1 MKHAQPNL
9 GRNRDRSRHTRIAAA
24 LLAGWFAFLFVGFS
38 NVGRADA
45 AAYDGINM
53 SAIVGFNGFFGKN
66 HWVPVRLRL
75 ENPGRAIAAELVV
88 EVSDNLEN
96 GRIAQGTLRWPI
108 TLPSHSTIYKE
119 IYVPGSVIDNAS
131 ASCIA
136 DGQAIGAVRL
146 EGNALG
152 NTALVAVLSKEA
164 QSAQFLTGS
173 TGPGGAPVLPIS
185 VGTDILPQSANLL
198 NDLAALVAAPTELN
212 HLSPAQD
219 TALLQWVKLGGL
231 LIVTGTSGARA
242 PWLADLPLLPGPAH
256 QMSGDGL
263 TQLFDSSVVSPPG
276 LTTYARGVK
285 PDTEL
290 WAGTSSL
297 PLMAALP
304 VGRGT
309 IVQTSFLP
317 SQPALL
323 GWSSNAAFWTQVLKN
338 GSSGNNSALPSLL
351 DKTGVLSLATASDAL
366 TPLRIPSLRFW
377 ALLFA
382 LYALV
387 VGPGVFFL
395 LRRKKR
401 ETLAWVLL
409 PAISI
414 LTTIGIYVFGASQR
428 PLGVLTEGV
437 GVMDLVGDGSGEVYG
452 IRGFMSPYVSNT
464 SVATSQPMLVLP
476 LAEQNVRQ
484 LGTATVL
491 NSHGTYTSF
500 SDVGRWGVR
509 YLYMA
514 GAVTNLGELQTDLQ
528 QFGTAHDT
536 FRGLVT
542 NETSYTLH
550 NVAMYWNGRMYAL
563 GNMTPSNTVLV
574 SSQTTSQPVPPNWL
588 SAYSSYN
595 RDITHGLGRPLGSLA
610 NQLGFMNS
618 DLSTNQAVLVAT
630 TDSGNP
636 SLPKLVTNQKV
647 SSSQGMVLVRQ
658 IVPVIQYPL
667 EVTRP

>member
-9 GRNRDRSRHTRIAAA
+9 GRKGAKNRYTKIATS
-24 LLAGWFAFLFVGFS
+24 LLAGCFALLLAGFG
-38 NVGRADA
+38 NLGQANA
-45 AAYDGINM
+45 ATSEGIDM
-53 SAIVGFNGFFGKN
+53 SATVGFNGFFGKN

-75 ENPGRAIAAELVV
+75 DNPGRAIAAELVV

-96 GRIAQGTLRWPI
+96 GRVAQGTLSWPI
-108 TLPSHSTIYKE
+108 TLPSHSTTYKE
-119 IYVPGSVIDNAS
+119 IYVPGSVIDNA
-131 ASCIA
+131 AVSCVA

-146 EGNALG
+146 GGNALG
-152 NTALVAVLSKEA
+152 NTALVAVLSNEA

-198 NDLAALVAAPTELN
+198 NDLTALAASPAQ
-212 HLSPAQD
+212 LSLLSSAQD

-231 LIVTGTSGARA
+231 LIVTGTSAA
-242 PWLADLPLLPGPAH
+242 NPTWQANLPLVPGPAH
-256 QMSGDGL
+256 DVSGDGL
-263 TQLFDSSVVSPPG
+263 TQLFDNSVANPPR
-276 LTTYARGVK
+276 LRTYARSIK
-285 PDTEL
+285 RDTEL

-297 PLMAALP
+297 PLLAAMP
-304 VGRGT
+304 MGRGT

-387 VGPGVFFL
+387 VGPGVFFV
-395 LRRKKR
+395 LRRRKR

-414 LTTIGIYVFGASQR
+414 LTTIGIYVFGAAQR
-428 PLGVLTEGV
+428 PSGVLTEGV

-464 SVATSQPMLVLP
+464 
-476 LAEQNVRQ
+476 
-484 LGTATVL
+484 
-491 NSHGTYTSF
+491 
-500 SDVGRWGVR
+500 
-509 YLYMA
+509 
-514 GAVTNLGELQTDLQ
+514 
-528 QFGTAHDT
+528 
-536 FRGLVT
+536 
-542 NETSYTLH
+542 
-550 NVAMYWNGRMYAL
+550 
-563 GNMTPSNTVLV
+563 
-574 SSQTTSQPVPPNWL
+574 
-588 SAYSSYN
+588 
-595 RDITHGLGRPLGSLA
+595 
-610 NQLGFMNS
+610 
-618 DLSTNQAVLVAT
+618 
-630 TDSGNP
+630 
-636 SLPKLVTNQKV
+636 
-647 SSSQGMVLVRQ
+647 
-658 IVPVIQYPL
+658 
-667 EVTRP
+667 